1 MNRDEAVEYTRRW
14 TDAWN
19 RLDVE
24 AVLEHFDDD
33 VIFSSP
39 KALAAVGMP
48 TVRRKGALRDYWMM
62 ALQPVKSLRF
72 TLVRVIW
79 DPDTSELVIIY
90 DRQIDGRCDRASE
103 ILQFGREG
111 RVVRGEVF
119 YGVRESLEDPPV
131 IAPH

>member
-14 TDAWN
+14 ADAWN

-48 TVRRKGALRDYWMM
+48 TVRGKEALRDYWMM
-62 ALQPVKSLRF
+62 ALEPVKSLRF

-79 DPDTSELVIIY
+79 DPDASELAIIY
-90 DRQIDGRCDRASE
+90 DREVDGGGDRASE
-103 ILQFGREG
+103 ILQFGLEG
-111 RVVRGEVF
+111 RIVRGEVF
-119 YGVRESLEDPPV
+119 YGVRESPGARV
-131 IAPH
+131 NAPH

>member
-24 AVLEHFDDD
+24 AVLEHFHDD

-39 KALAAVGMP
+39 KALVAVGMP
-48 TVRRKGALRDYWMM
+48 TVRGKGALRDYWMM
-62 ALQPVKSLRF
+62 ALLPVKSLRF

-79 DPDTSELVIIY
+79 DPDASELVIVY
-90 DRQIDGRCDRASE
+90 DREVDGRGDRASE
-103 ILQFGREG
+103 ILQFGLEG

-119 YGVRESLEDPPV
+119 YGVRESLEEARV